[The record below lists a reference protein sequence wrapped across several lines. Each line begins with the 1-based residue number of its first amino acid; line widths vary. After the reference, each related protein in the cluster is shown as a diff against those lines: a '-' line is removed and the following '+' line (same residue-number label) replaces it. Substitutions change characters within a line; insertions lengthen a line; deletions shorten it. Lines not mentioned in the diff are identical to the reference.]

1 LKTKKKSLPKKTTPI
16 KKSTDSQIIKI
27 IDQYS
32 HSDKKLPKTFN
43 NLQYKHL
50 YNILKVDINFIDK
63 LLKSKIHH
71 GAHIVNTYFK
81 LAGEGKFKGF
91 SSKKEKL
98 VLEKIIEKRTQN
110 YPGYVFDYEK
120 TEEDQFEE
128 WDREEEEEEKE
139 RKKISRIVNKKIKNK
154 RG

>member
-1 LKTKKKSLPKKTTPI
+1 MKTKKKSLPKKTIQKTTLT
-16 KKSTDSQIIKI
+16 KNTDSQIIKI

-32 HSDKKLPKTFN
+32 HSDKDFPKTFN

-50 YNILKVDINFIDK
+50 YKILKVDINFIDK

-81 LAGEGKFKGF
+81 LAGEGKFKGI

-98 VLEKIIEKRTQN
+98 ALEKIIEKRNQK
-110 YPGYVFDYEK
+110 YSGYNFDYERN
-120 TEEDQFEE
+120 EEDQFEE
-128 WDREEEEEEKE
+128 WDREEEEKEKNT
-139 RKKISRIVNKKIKNK
+139 KDKQ
-154 RG
+154 